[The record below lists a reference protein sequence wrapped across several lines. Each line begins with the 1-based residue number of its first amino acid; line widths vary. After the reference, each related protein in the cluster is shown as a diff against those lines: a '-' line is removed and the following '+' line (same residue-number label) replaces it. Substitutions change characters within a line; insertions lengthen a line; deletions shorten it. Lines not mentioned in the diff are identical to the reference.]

1 MKPLQGFARL
11 GNSDGR
17 RATALVS
24 LSADNLVAMGAH
36 THSKLRPSV
45 EVVSSGDSSAAALV
59 PADGPVLIEGGGICG
74 DGRLVHLLVG
84 VDIVDGSIRSYGSLE
99 GHAAAGVVFAVVLH
113 DIIFNKRA
121 SGPAVNGKVS
131 VSGGLERAGH
141 FDVSSENTHKYIYQ
155 RLATYARLT
164 GRYQ

>member
-45 EVVSSGDSSAAALV
+45 EVVSSGDSSAGALGA
-59 PADGPVLIEGGGICG
+59 ADGPVLVEG
-74 DGRLVHLLVG
+74 
-84 VDIVDGSIRSYGSLE
+84 
-99 GHAAAGVVFAVVLH
+99 
-113 DIIFNKRA
+113 
-121 SGPAVNGKVS
+121 
-131 VSGGLERAGH
+131 
-141 FDVSSENTHKYIYQ
+141 SSS
-155 RLATYARLT
+155 
-164 GRYQ
+164 